1 MVGKDLNY
9 CRGCGHL
16 GKGNTCDYLLHVGH
30 SRGCPPGVGC
40 PLHTERKKKMKQ
52 ASKQASPHEAWA
64 RVKELSEELGD
75 AGKTISSLQT
85 DMWKAIRAGN
95 EEEVVIELRQIGNQ
109 AMQACALY
117 ARLAAEA
124 LRAADEIPM

>member
-1 MVGKDLNY
+1 MGDLEVNVS
-9 CRGCGHL
+9 REV
-16 GKGNTCDYLLHVGH
+16 CDLVAKAKEQEKENMG
-30 SRGCPPGVGC
+30 R
-40 PLHTERKKKMKQ
+40 EF
-52 ASKQASPHEAWA
+52 ASPHEAWA

-75 AGKTISSLQT
+75 TGKTISSLQT

-109 AMQACALY
+109 AMQACAIY
-117 ARLAAEA
+117 ARLAVEA